1 MQTLLEFSCCQQ
13 PRFNACLRRVILAVL
28 IATGGCS
35 SPAQKFD
42 YTAASLG
49 LERRVVTGTTFQ
61 HVVFWHRADVRRETL
76 HVYLDG
82 DGTPV
87 RDGRATE
94 DPTPRNTLM
103 LNLLALDPGPAVYIG
118 RPCYHGQMR
127 ARECS
132 DDLWTT
138 ARYSDRVV
146 SSLADTLKSIMAVG
160 PYDGLAFFG
169 HSGGGTLA
177 MLLGERFPN
186 TKAIITIAANLDI
199 DAWADHHDIPRL
211 SASLN
216 PVARRPIQGVLQR
229 HYVGSHDHI
238 VPRAIVTRSI
248 SAANSELMVIEGYDH
263 LCCWESLW
271 PTILRDV
278 TIIENMEI
286 R

>member
-1 MQTLLEFSCCQQ
+1 M
-13 PRFNACLRRVILAVL
+13 VILAIL
-28 IATGGCS
+28 IATGCS

-42 YTAASLG
+42 HAAASLG

-61 HVVFWHRADVRRETL
+61 HAVFRRKADLRRGTL

-82 DGTPV
+82 DGTPM
-87 RDGRATE
+87 RGGRATE
-94 DPTPRNTLM
+94 DPTPRNPLM
-103 LNLLALDPGPAVYIG
+103 LSLLVLDPGPAVYIG
-118 RPCYHGQMR
+118 RPCYHGQMQ
-127 ARECS
+127 AQECS

-138 ARYSDRVV
+138 ARYSERVV
-146 SSLADTLKSIMAVG
+146 SSLVGALKSIMVSG
-160 PYDGLAFFG
+160 SYDGIAFFG

-216 PVARRPIQGVLQR
+216 PAAWPPIQGVRQR
-229 HYVGSHDHI
+229 HYVGSRDHI
-238 VPRAIVTRSI
+238 VPRAIVARGMP
-248 SAANSELMVIEGYDH
+248 AANSELMVIEGYDH
-263 LCCWESLW
+263 LCCWKLLW

-278 TIIENMEI
+278 TIIENMKI

>member
-1 MQTLLEFSCCQQ
+1 M
-13 PRFNACLRRVILAVL
+13 VILAIL

-42 YTAASLG
+42 YTAASFG
-49 LERRVVTGTTFQ
+49 LERRVVMGTTFP
-61 HVVFWHRADVRRETL
+61 HVVFWRRDDLKRGTL

-82 DGTPV
+82 DGTPM

-103 LNLLALDPGPAVYIG
+103 LSLLALDLSPAVYIG
-118 RPCYHGQMR
+118 RPCYHSQVQ

-146 SSLADTLKSIMAVG
+146 SSLTATLKSIMASG
-160 PYDGLAFFG
+160 SYDGISFFG

-216 PVARRPIQGVLQR
+216 PAVRPPIHGVLQR
-229 HYVGSHDHI
+229 HYVGSRDHI
-238 VPRAIVTRSI
+238 VPRAIVARGI
-248 SAANSELMVIEGYDH
+248 PAANSELMVIEGYDH
-263 LCCWESLW
+263 LCCWELLW
-271 PTILRDV
+271 PTILREM
-278 TIIENMEI
+278 TIAENMKI
-286 R
+286 K

>member
-1 MQTLLEFSCCQQ
+1 M
-13 PRFNACLRRVILAVL
+13 VIFAVL
-28 IATGGCS
+28 IGTGGCS

-42 YTAASLG
+42 HAAASLG
-49 LERRVVTGTTFQ
+49 LQRRVVTGTTFQ
-61 HVVFWHRADVRRETL
+61 HAVFWRKADLRRGTL

-82 DGTPV
+82 DGTPM
-87 RDGRATE
+87 RGGRATE
-94 DPTPRNTLM
+94 DPTPRNPLM
-103 LNLLALDPGPAVYIG
+103 LNLLALDPDPAVYIG
-118 RPCYHGQMR
+118 RPCYHGQMQ

-138 ARYSDRVV
+138 ARYSERIV
-146 SSLADTLKSIMAVG
+146 SSLVAALKSIMASG
-160 PYDGLAFFG
+160 SYDGIAFFG

-216 PVARRPIQGVLQR
+216 PAARPPIQGVLQR
-229 HYVGSHDHI
+229 HYVGSRDQI
-238 VPRAIVTRSI
+238 VPRAIVARGIPRAI
-248 SAANSELMVIEGYDH
+248 SANSELIVIEGYDH

-271 PTILRDV
+271 RTTLSDLTTIG
-278 TIIENMEI
+278 NMKI